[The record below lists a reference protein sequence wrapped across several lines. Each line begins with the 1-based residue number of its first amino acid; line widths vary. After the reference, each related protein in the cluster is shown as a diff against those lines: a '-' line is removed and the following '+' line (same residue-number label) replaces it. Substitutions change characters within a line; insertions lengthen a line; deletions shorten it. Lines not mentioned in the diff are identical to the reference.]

1 MESHSSSKSKVG
13 SVFRIYSRE
22 VLRQPLTL
30 SLIIFGAI
38 GAQVGSLIIPIYMR
52 QLLNTLAS
60 GDRGPLVVHS
70 LSITIGIIGVVMLLR
85 WVFSRI
91 EMWSLSFLEI
101 RIMSNL
107 TLSSFEYLIRHSHHF
122 FASQFAGTL
131 TRRVNQ
137 YARAFELAFDSVI
150 MSFFPAAF
158 FVVGAIVVL
167 FAHNHVLGAML
178 GFWSILFV
186 IVQVYLSRMHRP
198 LRVSRAELESK
209 LGGAVAD
216 AIGNHN
222 TIILSSGVG
231 YEHERLGQFTDN
243 LRAARLK
250 GWHFYEYALG
260 IQGFLMIVI
269 NIALLYG
276 AMYFWQRGE
285 LTIGDFVLIQTYL
298 IGTFEMLHNVSIQLR
313 RFYDSV
319 ADVEEMVAIL
329 EEPHE
334 IQDVPS
340 ALPLS
345 VSRGA
350 IDFKAVGF
358 HFHEERSILDH
369 LDLSIRPGEK
379 VALVG
384 PSGAGKST
392 ITKLLLRLYDVSDG
406 AIEIDG
412 QNIAEVTQDSLREA
426 IGFVP
431 QEPVLFHRSL
441 MENIRYGKR
450 DATDEEVISA
460 AKKAHCHEFIAG
472 LRDGYDTFVGERGVK
487 LSGGERQRVAIA
499 RAILKDAPILVL
511 DEATSSLD
519 SESESLIQDSLKTLM
534 QGKTVLVI
542 AHRLSTIMHMDRIV
556 VLQDGAIVADGTHME
571 LLAHG
576 GLYQKL
582 WSIQAGGFLR
592 DEEEIA
598 EGVA

>member
-1 MESHSSSKSKVG
+1 MEPTHKKMASAG
-13 SVFRIYSRE
+13 SVFRIYGNE
-22 VLRQPLTL
+22 VLRQPFTL
-30 SLIIFGAI
+30 FLIISGAI
-38 GAQVGSLIIPIYMR
+38 GAQVGSLVIPIYMR

-70 LSITIGIIGVVMLLR
+70 LSITIGVIGIVMLLR

-137 YARAFELAFDSVI
+137 YARAFELAFDSII

-209 LGGAVAD
+209 LGGAIAD

-222 TIILSSGVG
+222 AIMLSSGVG

-269 NIALLYG
+269 NVALLYG
-276 AMYFWQRGE
+276 AMYFWQHGE
-285 LTIGDFVLIQTYL
+285 LTIGDFILIQTYL
-298 IGTFEMLHNVSIQLR
+298 VGTFEMLHNVSIQLR
-313 RFYDSV
+313 RFYDSI
-319 ADVEEMVAIL
+319 ADAEEMVALL
-329 EEPHE
+329 EEPHQ
-334 IQDVPS
+334 IQDVPN
-340 ALPLS
+340 APPLT
-345 VSRGA
+345 VSNGA
-350 IDFKAVGF
+350 IDFKDITF
-358 HFHEERSILDH
+358 RFQEERSILEH

-392 ITKLLLRLYDVSDG
+392 ITKLLLRMYDVTEG
-406 AIEIDG
+406 AILIDG
-412 QNIAEVTQDSLREA
+412 QNIAQVTQDSLRDS

-450 DATDEEVISA
+450 DATDEEVIEA
-460 AKKAHCHEFIAG
+460 AKKAHCHEFIQG
-472 LRDGYDTFVGERGVK
+472 LAQGYDTFVGERGVK

-499 RAILKDAPILVL
+499 RAILKNAPILVL

-519 SESESLIQDSLKTLM
+519 SESESLIQDSLKILM

-542 AHRLSTIMHMDRIV
+542 AHRLSTIMSMDRIV
-556 VLQDGAIVADGTHME
+556 VLQGGHVVAQGAHDKLIKE
-571 LLAHG
+571 G

-582 WSIQAGGFLR
+582 WSIQAGGFIQ
-592 DEEEIA
+592 EEE
-598 EGVA
+598 E